1 MSAQALNAED
11 DSFKHTIADELEGL
25 FYVLMYASLLW
36 LKHNKTTKFGEWMFR
51 FFEDVTEIN
60 GRDSGG
66 TTKQVYITNPAN
78 FTKLFKFDEPIQSW
92 FAAMYKALETTAPIS
107 REFNVPLAWTRQLFG
122 EELGKVND
130 GLKDVRGSDRVE
142 HDMGGYH
149 VTAPEVFCS
158 THISVVDPGFQP
170 VPTGGLADSAQ
181 SSGKR
186 YPEEFGAEAEVGG
199 TMRDERA
206 PKRRRAG

>member
-1 MSAQALNAED
+1 MSARALKAED
-11 DSFKHTIADELEGL
+11 DSFKHTIADDLEGL

-36 LKHNKTTKFGEWMFR
+36 LKHNRATKFGEWMFR
-51 FFEDVTEIN
+51 FFDDVTEIN

-66 TTKQVYITNPAN
+66 TTKQVYITNSDY

-92 FAAMYKALETTAPIS
+92 FAAMYKALVTTAPIS

-142 HDMGGYH
+142 HDVSYYH
-149 VTAPEVFCS
+149 VPVPEVFRAMH
-158 THISVVDPGFQP
+158 TSVARSGVQP
-170 VPTGGLADSAQ
+170 VPTPGFVDSEHRN
-181 SSGKR
+181 GKR
-186 YPEEFGAEAEVGG
+186 PSEGFGGEARMNGE
-199 TMRDERA
+199 RDS
-206 PKRRRAG
+206 KRRRVG

>member
-1 MSAQALNAED
+1 MSARALKAED
-11 DSFKHTIADELEGL
+11 DSFKHTIADDLEGL

-36 LKHNKTTKFGEWMFR
+36 LKHNRATNFGEWVFR
-51 FFEDVTEIN
+51 FFDDVTEIN

-66 TTKQVYITNPAN
+66 VVKRNYIDSSDD

-92 FAAMYKALETTAPIS
+92 FAALYKALESTSPIS
-107 REFNVPLAWTRQLFG
+107 RKFGVPLEWTRQFFR
-122 EELGKVND
+122 EELDKVNAS
-130 GLKDVRGSDRVE
+130 LKDVRGSDRVE

-206 PKRRRAG
+206 PKRSRAG